1 MKNNIKMINKFIF
14 EVAIILLPFAIVYLV
29 LGNWLSGITDFGRTY
44 VFSSDVT
51 NLREVYG
58 TGVKYGWIEFDTF
71 GQGFKNYS
79 FDVSHVFWG
88 GLISAILLVLVGK
101 LIHVGLV
108 KLLMNRV
115 NIKNRT

>member
-1 MKNNIKMINKFIF
+1 MKNKMKVVKKFIL
-14 EVAIILLPFAIVYLV
+14 ESIVILLPLCISYL
-29 LGNWLSGITDFGRTY
+29 LAGMWLSNVTDFGRTY
-44 VFSSDVT
+44 VFPSDVT
-51 NLREVYG
+51 DFREVYG

-88 GLISAILLVLVGK
+88 GLISAILLVLIGK

-108 KLLMNRV
+108 KLLVNRV

>member
-1 MKNNIKMINKFIF
+1 MKNKIKVINKFIF

-58 TGVKYGWIEFDTF
+58 TGEKYGWIEFDTF
-71 GQGFKNYS
+71 GQDFKNYS

-115 NIKNRT
+115 NIKNRI

>member
-1 MKNNIKMINKFIF
+1 MKNIIKLLNKLIF
-14 EVAIILLPFAIVYLV
+14 ETAVILLPFTVVYLMM
-29 LGNWLSGITDFGRTY
+29 GNWLSGFTDFGRSY
-44 VFSSDVT
+44 VFPSDVT
-51 NLREVYG
+51 DFREVYG

-79 FDVSHVFWG
+79 FDVSYVFWG
-88 GLISAILLVLVGK
+88 GLVSAILLVLIGK
-101 LIHVGLV
+101 LIHVVLV